1 MCFLVG
7 GALHTPVAG
16 PEFFVPD
23 YVELFFGYGFG
34 SLIFLVGAYLMI
46 LEIAQEDEFVPS
58 SQAER
63 ARLRGLSSAESLGGD
78 ARRTPAM
85 NH

>member
-46 LEIAQEDEFVPS
+46 LEIAQEDEFEPS
-58 SQAER
+58 SQAE
-63 ARLRGLSSAESLGGD
+63 RLRGLSSAECLGGD